1 MNLNRSSMPA
11 QIRKTTFDI
20 FFEER
25 DALIYKFAKG
35 DISKKEFIEEHYF
48 FIARLNLKP
57 FKRIDSFEKGV
68 YNYQYYNALAKYDK
82 LRAKDKK
89 LAEKHPE
96 LIKGIL
102 ENVKAAYR
110 NKDDSTIR
118 LIRFLEYEDMEAY
131 FIKSKSEYLD
141 NKLFEIVLHGYEGV
155 ILHSINRGLLEEL
168 RREGVFQDVRKKSKI
183 DEYVNKKY

>member
-1 MNLNRSSMPA
+1 MPV
-11 QIRKTTFDI
+11 QVRKTTFDR

-25 DALIYKFAKG
+25 ESLIYKFTKG

-57 FKRIDSFEKGV
+57 FQRIDSFEKGI

-102 ENVKAAYR
+102 DNVKTAYR
-110 NKDDSTIR
+110 NKDDSIIK
-118 LIRFLEYEDMEAY
+118 LLRFLKYENIEAY
-131 FIKSKSEYLD
+131 FIKAKSDYLD
-141 NKLFEIVLHGYEGV
+141 NKLFEIILHDYDGV

-168 RREGVFQDVRKKSKI
+168 KREGVFQEIRKKSKI

>member
-1 MNLNRSSMPA
+1 MPV
-11 QIRKTTFDI
+11 QIKKTAFDQ

-25 DALIYKFAKG
+25 EALIYQFSKG

-48 FIARLNLKP
+48 FIQRLKLKP
-57 FKRIDSFEKGV
+57 FKMIDSFEKGI
-68 YNYQYYNALAKYDK
+68 YNCQYYNAVAKYNK

-96 LIKGIL
+96 LIKEIS
-102 ENVKAAYR
+102 ESVKTAYR
-110 NKDDSTIR
+110 EKDRSIKR
-118 LIRFLEYEDMEAY
+118 LVRFLEYKDMEAY
-131 FIKSKSEYLD
+131 YIKSKSPYLD
-141 NKLFEIVLHGYEGV
+141 NKLFEIVLHYNDGI

-168 RREGVFQDVRKKSKI
+168 KQEGVFLEVRKKSKI